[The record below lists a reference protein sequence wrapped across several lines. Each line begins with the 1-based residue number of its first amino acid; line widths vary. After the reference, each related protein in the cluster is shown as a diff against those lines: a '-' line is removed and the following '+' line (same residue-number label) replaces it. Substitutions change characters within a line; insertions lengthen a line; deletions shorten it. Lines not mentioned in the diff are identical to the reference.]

1 MKRILTLAMLLMALA
16 ALMMACAAPSQ
27 EQIDAAG
34 TQVAGAAT
42 AVGPTVEA
50 VASQVGPTVEAMA
63 TEMAPTVEAMATELA
78 PTVAAVATQA
88 GGMIDAA
95 ALEAVD
101 PTGATVLFWHQHTGA
116 HGQELAKIVDEFNA
130 SNEWGITVTAENAG
144 SYDDIYNKMIAGLTS
159 GELPNLTVAY
169 QNQAS
174 TYQSAEALVDLNA
187 YINSPKWGLT
197 EEDKADFF
205 ESFVQSD
212 FNAAYGQQLGFP
224 PNRSMEVLY
233 VNTDLLQELGFDA
246 PPATW
251 EEFQE
256 QACAAKD
263 AGKIG
268 YELSI
273 DASRFASM
281 LFSRGGDIMNAD
293 QSAYTLDSEESIE
306 TFTYLQTL
314 FAEGCA
320 QQVAEDF
327 GDQTDFG
334 AGDLLFGIGS
344 SSGLPFWAG
353 AVADGYGGN
362 WEVAALPH
370 STPDPVMNIYGASV
384 SIPVTTP
391 EQQLAAWL
399 FVKYYTSAEVQAGWA
414 RASNYFPVRE
424 SVAEGLT
431 DYFAENPQYEAAF
444 NMLEYGKAEPPVGSY
459 DLVRG
464 LIADAMVQIAD
475 GADVTETVTA
485 LQEEATQLLE
495 ESNQ

>member
-1 MKRILTLAMLLMALA
+1 MKRVLTLAMLLMAMA
-16 ALMMACAAPSQ
+16 ALLMACAAPSQ
-27 EQIDAAG
+27 EQINAAA
-34 TQVAGAAT
+34 TQAAAAVT

-50 VASQVGPTVEAMA
+50 AASQVGPTVEAMATELAPTVEAMA
-63 TEMAPTVEAMATELA
+63 TEMAPTVEAMAT
-78 PTVAAVATQA
+78 QA
-88 GGMIDAA
+88 GGMVDAA

-101 PTGATVLFWHQHTGA
+101 PTGASVLFWHQHTGA
-116 HGQELAKIVDEFNA
+116 RGEELDKIVADFNA
-130 SNEWGITVTAENAG
+130 NNEWGITVTAENAG

-174 TYQSAEALVDLNA
+174 TYQSADALVDLNA
-187 YINSPKWGLT
+187 YINSVRWGLSA
-197 EEDKADFF
+197 EDKADFF

-224 PNRSMEVLY
+224 PNRSMEVMY
-233 VNTDLLQELGFDA
+233 VNTDLLAELGFDA
-246 PPATW
+246 PAATW
-251 EEFQE
+251 EEFQ
-256 QACAAKD
+256 AHTCAASE

-273 DASRFASM
+273 DASRYASW
-281 LFSRGGDIMNAD
+281 LFSTGGDIMNAD
-293 QSAYTLDSEESIE
+293 QTAYTLDSEESIA
-306 TFTYLQTL
+306 TFTFIQNL
-314 FAEGCA
+314 FNEGCA

-334 AGDLLFGIGS
+334 AGDLLYGIGS
-344 SSGLPFWAG
+344 SSGLPFWGG

-362 WEVAALPH
+362 WAVAPLPH
-370 STPDPVMNIYGASV
+370 TTADPVQNIYGASV

-399 FVKYYTSAEVQAGWA
+399 FVKYYTSADVQAGWA

-424 SVAEGLT
+424 SVADGLT

-444 NMLEYGKAEPPVGSY
+444 NLLEYGKAEPPVGSY

-464 LIADAMVQIAD
+464 LIADALVQVAD

-485 LQEEATQLLE
+485 LQEEATELLE
-495 ESNQ
+495 ESQQ